1 MSGTLWPPEVPLD
14 YDPLAAEQPTP
25 IFRTLG
31 IKLIAWREGFA
42 KAEMPLDPA
51 YANRHGM
58 PHGGLLMTLMDSVGG
73 YCGCWCPYPG
83 RVRRA
88 MTLSM
93 TTSFLGIAE
102 GPKLIGEARVVGGGK
117 SLFFA
122 EMTVRDA
129 AGNTAGRA
137 AGTYRYRKASQSS
150 YGEPLEA

>member
-1 MSGTLWPPEVPLD
+1 LSDLDSLPVPPAD
-14 YDPLAAEQPTP
+14 YDPLAVEPPTP

-31 IKLIAWREGFA
+31 IRLVAWAEDYC

-93 TTSFLGIAE
+93 TTNFLGVAE
-102 GPKLIGEARVVGGGK
+102 GGLVAEARRVGGGR
-117 SLFFA
+117 SLFFS

-129 AGNTAGRA
+129 SGRLAGRA
-137 AGTYRYRKASQSS
+137 TGTYRYRTASQTP
-150 YGEPLEA
+150 YGEPA